1 MDLSKHSDP
10 QHLNFC
16 VTIVSQSQVFVSL
29 FGNQRFG
36 SEFAL
41 SVVTPWK
48 GDYDA

>member
-1 MDLSKHSDP
+1 MGLLELDRFGCLKI
-10 QHLNFC
+10 C
-16 VTIVSQSQVFVSL
+16 VAIVSHSAVFVSL
-29 FGNQRFG
+29 SGNQRFD